1 MPARVWKALAGLIG
15 LLLLIAVVGL
25 DQWQARRGEASLF
38 GRGLLGSSPP
48 RSVATVGADAPPGRA
63 SSSSPRRLRRAPGAP
78 RIAVIVDDLGGRRD
92 VFDVLREIRRPL
104 TVAVLPA
111 LPLSASIA
119 RDAFRAGMEVLLD
132 VPMEPYRY
140 PELDPGP
147 GMLAATMA
155 PGDIQRA
162 VATQLET
169 VSSAV
174 GVMNRMGSRLTED
187 RTRMRAMV
195 EVLAARRLFLVDA
208 YTSSESLAFDEARSA
223 GVRAARRQ
231 ILVDHTRGEA
241 RGPATMGR
249 GGGMGGAAGRGDRGR
264 PRASAD
270 GEALEGVRAAVGS
283 ARAAARPRVDPR
295 ALGEPR

>member
-1 MPARVWKALAGLIG
+1 MPARVWQALAGLIV
-15 LLLLIAVVGL
+15 LLLIAVVGL

-38 GRGLLGSSPP
+38 GRGLLGSP
-48 RSVATVGADAPPGRA
+48 RPQMVAPAPPPL
-63 SSSSPRRLRRAPGAP
+63 PRPDAALEAAAPTPPPSGAP
-78 RIAVIVDDLGGRRD
+78 RVAVIVDDLGGRRD

-119 RDAFRAGMEVLLD
+119 RDAFRSGMEVLLD

-147 GMLAATMA
+147 GLLTATMA
-155 PGDIQRA
+155 PGEIQKA
-162 VATQLET
+162 VGTQLET
-169 VSSAV
+169 VAAAV

-187 RTRMRAMV
+187 RSRMRAML

-208 YTSSESLAFDEARSA
+208 YTSSQSLAFDEARSA

-231 ILVDHTRGEA
+231 ILVDHARGEA
-241 RGPATMGR
+241 
-249 GGGMGGAAGRGDRGR
+249 GDRLRWDEVAGWAER
-264 PRASAD
+264 RGEVIVVAHGHPLTVRLLKEYVPRW
-270 GEALEGVRAAVGS
+270 EARGLRLVPVS
-283 ARAAARPRVDPR
+283 TLAR
-295 ALGEPR
+295 

>member
-1 MPARVWKALAGLIG
+1 MPARVWKALAGLIV
-15 LLLLIAVVGL
+15 LLLIAVVGL

-38 GRGLLGSSPP
+38 GRGLIGSPP
-48 RSVATVGADAPPGRA
+48 PRAVAPSAPTLPRVSLALEAAPAPP
-63 SSSSPRRLRRAPGAP
+63 PPGAP

-147 GMLAATMA
+147 GVLLASMS
-155 PGDIQRA
+155 PGQIQRA
-162 VATQLET
+162 VGTQLET
-169 VSSAV
+169 VAPAV

-187 RTRMRAMV
+187 RTRMRAML
-195 EVLAARRLFLVDA
+195 EVLAVRRLFLVDA
-208 YTSSESLAFDEARSA
+208 YTSSQSLAFDEARGA

-231 ILVDHTRGEA
+231 ILVDHARGEA
-241 RGPATMGR
+241 
-249 GGGMGGAAGRGDRGR
+249 GDRVRWDEVAGWAER
-264 PRASAD
+264 RGEVIVVAHGHPLTVRLLKEYVPRW
-270 GEALEGVRAAVGS
+270 EARGLRLVPVS
-283 ARAAARPRVDPR
+283 TLAR
-295 ALGEPR
+295 